1 VRAQV
6 AIVQTLF
13 TDAEVQLSPDK
24 ASAASSFLGA
34 FTILLREG
42 LEALLLVI
50 AMIAFLRKADRQD
63 VLGYVHGGWVAAL
76 VAGVATW
83 AAATY
88 LISVSG
94 ASRELTEGFG
104 SILAAIILL
113 SVGIWMHGKAQAG
126 AWQRYIN
133 ERINKALSKRSA
145 WFLFGLT
152 FLVVYREVFET
163 VLFYATLWNQG
174 NSGAVAAG
182 ALAAIVL
189 LAVIAVGMLRYSRKI
204 PIARFFAYSSAL
216 IAILAV
222 VLAGKGVAALQ
233 EAGLIDVQPLALV
246 PRIDLLGLTPTVQ
259 SVLAQL
265 VMLAAVLFGFWYNQ
279 RVARKSIPAGVRPA
293 NSI

>member
-1 VRAQV
+1 
-6 AIVQTLF
+6 
-13 TDAEVQLSPDK
+13 
-24 ASAASSFLGA
+24 
-34 FTILLREG
+34 
-42 LEALLLVI
+42 
-50 AMIAFLRKADRQD
+50 MIAFLRKADRQD

-104 SILAAIILL
+104 SILAAVILL

-133 ERINKALSKRSA
+133 ERLSKALSKRSA

-265 VMLAAVLFGFWYNQ
+265 VMLAAVLFGFWYNR
-279 RVARKSIPAGVRPA
+279 RVARKSIPPGVRPA